1 MRRQGFTPVIQTPW
15 GWLWCGQPL
24 VHMQR
29 CWLAEGPLPA
39 LLRPSPDRL
48 LPPPPLLL
56 LLLLL
61 PSPTPHLLLLI
72 PPPHQRPLLPPL
84 LPLPRLTQ
92 DGLVGSKN
100 EQYLHL
106 DCDKYIINTQAQ
118 QIHNTVLCHSNV
130 LCLVRKL
137 LAFEHQQ

>member
-1 MRRQGFTPVIQTPW
+1 MLGGSTRDDIPVLTCVRRQGITPVIQTPW

-24 VHMQR
+24 VHRQR

-56 LLLLL
+56 LLI
-61 PSPTPHLLLLI
+61 SPPHLLPLQPI
-72 PPPHQRPLLPPL
+72 LLPHHS
-84 LPLPRLTQ
+84 RAN

-106 DCDKYIINTQAQ
+106 DGVKVYNKYTGTTNT
-118 QIHNTVLCHSNV
+118 HYCSLP
-130 LCLVRKL
+130 
-137 LAFEHQQ
+137 